1 MIPRPLIFSSSFR
14 HYHFQN
20 QENKKGKEREDFE
33 RQQLKACKSGQTDHT
48 QTTDFPWPPHFSS
61 NFPIKIYIEREAD
74 EIRDMLR
81 QVS

>member
-33 RQQLKACKSGQTDHT
+33 HQQLKACKSGQTDHT
-48 QTTDFPWPPHFSS
+48 QTTDFP
-61 NFPIKIYIEREAD
+61 
-74 EIRDMLR
+74 
-81 QVS
+81 

>member
-33 RQQLKACKSGQTDHT
+33 HQQLKSLQERPNGSYTDDGLPMINT
-48 QTTDFPWPPHFSS
+48 
-61 NFPIKIYIEREAD
+61 
-74 EIRDMLR
+74 LL
-81 QVS
+81 